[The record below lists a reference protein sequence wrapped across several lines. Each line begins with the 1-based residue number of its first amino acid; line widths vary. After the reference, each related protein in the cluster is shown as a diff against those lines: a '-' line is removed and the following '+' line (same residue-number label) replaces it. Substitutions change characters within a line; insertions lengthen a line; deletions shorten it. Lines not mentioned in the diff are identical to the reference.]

1 VGIGIKASITLLGD
15 KMKFVS
21 AMGIN
26 APQQLVQKSRIVLFS
41 FPWANY
47 LTPNYYMHGVID
59 EETHVCFSWDAEPT
73 LELVT
78 IH

>member
-26 APQQLVQKSRIVLFS
+26 APQQLVQKLKIVLCS
-41 FPWANY
+41 VPSANY
-47 LTPNYYMHGVID
+47 LTPNYYMHGVVD
-59 EETHVCFSWDAEPT
+59 EETHVCFLWDVELA

-78 IH
+78 NH